1 MLSTFHKIWSL
12 LSLEEK
18 KQSYVI
24 FVMILLMALLEMV
37 GVASIVP
44 FISVMTDPE
53 AIETNIYLRNFYH
66 LFAFENT
73 VEFLFW
79 LGVLVFVTL
88 LISIS
93 FKAFTTFTL
102 LRFTQ
107 MSNYSLSSSMVGGY
121 LRQPYE
127 WFLNRHSAEIGQ
139 TVLSEVTQVINGA
152 LIPMLQL
159 IAQGAVVLSI
169 LFLLVVF
176 DPFLAI
182 VTAVGLGGAYIG
194 IYLIM
199 RRYLFRLGAKRLEAN
214 RAKYRVIQET
224 FGGVKDVKMSGLE
237 ALMLKSFKRPAKRHA
252 QISASSSVAS
262 QLPRYALE
270 LVVFGGLLILSLYL
284 MTKEEGA
291 SKTLTVIALYAFAG
305 YRLMPAMQQ
314 VFANLTTLRVAD
326 SVLDK
331 LYQDMSDFPSKNTQR
346 NKLKPLQLK
355 HCLTLKDVSYS
366 YAGANR
372 AAIREININ
381 ILACTKIGVV
391 GVTGSGKTTTIDV
404 ILGLLR
410 PQKGA
415 LLIDGQIIDDD
426 KIGAWQQAVGYVPQ
440 HIFLVDD
447 TIKANIAFG
456 IQAGQIDDA
465 AVETAARNAN
475 LHEFVCGT
483 KNGYDTLVGERGVKL
498 SGGQRQRI
506 GIARALYRNPAVL
519 VFDESTSALD
529 IATERAVMDA
539 LNNFNDR
546 KTIILIAHRF
556 STVRSCDQIFL
567 LDDGRV
573 AESGTYDELMGS
585 SDLFRSMA

>member
-1 MLSTFHKIWSL
+1 
-12 LSLEEK
+12 
-18 KQSYVI
+18 
-24 FVMILLMALLEMV
+24 
-37 GVASIVP
+37 
-44 FISVMTDPE
+44 
-53 AIETNIYLRNFYH
+53 
-66 LFAFENT
+66 
-73 VEFLFW
+73 
-79 LGVLVFVTL
+79 
-88 LISIS
+88 
-93 FKAFTTFTL
+93 
-102 LRFTQ
+102 
-107 MSNYSLSSSMVGGY
+107 
-121 LRQPYE
+121 
-127 WFLNRHSAEIGQ
+127 
-139 TVLSEVTQVINGA
+139 
-152 LIPMLQL
+152 
-159 IAQGAVVLSI
+159 
-169 LFLLVVF
+169 
-176 DPFLAI
+176 
-182 VTAVGLGGAYIG
+182 
-194 IYLIM
+194 
-199 RRYLFRLGAKRLEAN
+199 
-214 RAKYRVIQET
+214 
-224 FGGVKDVKMSGLE
+224 MSGLE

-426 KIGAWQQAVGYVPQ
+426 KIGAWQQTVGYVPQ

-456 IQAGQIDDA
+456 VQAGQIDDA

-529 IATERAVMDA
+529 IATERTVMDA